1 MSKISCHIIQD
12 ILPLYV
18 DGIVSEDTKEM
29 VEEHLWEC
37 ESCRKEAEHM
47 QERIVLPNKKEF
59 YQKEQE
65 MLQKFKRRLI
75 NRRVLSAILGAV
87 FVCALLASGYT
98 ILMIPKEAIPFD
110 PDKVKVRLWEK
121 THIYRIRATIWQ
133 GRFLH
138 IRSKSGM
145 ETGKKKWRGCIW
157 KRICGLLIYSRI
169 YRESKKR

>member
-29 VEEHLWEC
+29 VEEHLREC

-110 PDKVKVRLWEK
+110 PDK
-121 THIYRIRATIWQ
+121 
-133 GRFLH
+133 
-138 IRSKSGM
+138 
-145 ETGKKKWRGCIW
+145 
-157 KRICGLLIYSRI
+157 
-169 YRESKKR
+169 